1 MKRIFKTIISGM
13 LCTAMLLPMAT
24 MAQGTT
30 VTSQEDM
37 EALMRNKSCDY
48 VFEIA
53 RYIDSNYII
62 GTNYERLIQDAFRY
76 MFVTGDTSFDGIVN
90 QMFEGL
96 DKYSDYM
103 PPEEFQS
110 FLTDLTGNLVGIGVI
125 VTASRA
131 GLLVHEVLPGS
142 GAEKAGIVRGDV
154 IVAVNGESIL
164 DMTMNDALNLI
175 RGEKGTTVE
184 IGFLRALPEVVNT
197 VSVVRSSVSN
207 SPISETKVL
216 EGNVGYICL
225 DSFTENVARY
235 LDPILMDFDDKG
247 VKNIILDLRNN
258 GGGAIEAANVLA
270 DRFLPEGRFVVLHT
284 KNEAQNEEYFS
295 HNKDVRYTLAVLV
308 NESSASASELFSA
321 SVQDKKVGVVIGTE
335 TYGKGVA
342 QTVRSLRTGGGIK
355 LTTALYITDGG
366 QDVNANKVQPDIYV
380 ENKKTVFDEEAAGAL
395 SFSVFPKEGDKSEE
409 TRAMENRLYALG
421 YLDEADDVFDSETTH
436 AVRWFQITQGHE
448 AFTGEPTFQTIF
460 DLNNIEYDERMVEED
475 DQLSAA
481 ISYFQNQSNGEKR

>member
-1 MKRIFKTIISGM
+1 MKKFLKKMSVILLAFVM
-13 LCTAMLLPMAT
+13 LMPTAVLA
-24 MAQGTT
+24 
-30 VTSQEDM
+30 EDTKASTQAEV
-37 EALMRNKSCDY
+37 EAFMKNKSCDY

-53 RYIDSNYII
+53 RYIDSSYII

-76 MFVTGDTSFDGIVN
+76 MFVTGDTSFDGVVD

-96 DKYSDYM
+96 DKHSDYM

-110 FLTDLTGNLVGIGVI
+110 FLADLTGDLVGIGVI

-131 GLLVHEVLPGS
+131 GLLVHEVMPFS
-142 GAEKAGIVRGDV
+142 GAEKAGVVRGDV

-184 IGFLRALPEVVNT
+184 IGFLRDMPEVVHT
-197 VSVVRSSVSN
+197 VPVIRGSVSS
-207 SPISETKVL
+207 SPISESKIL
-216 EGNVGYICL
+216 EDNIGYICL

-235 LDPILMDFDDKG
+235 LDPILMDFDAKG

-258 GGGAIEAANVLA
+258 GGGAIDAANVLA

-295 HNKDVRYTLAVLV
+295 HNKDVRYELAVLV

-321 SVQDKKVGVVIGTE
+321 SVQDKKVGVVVGTE

-366 QDVNANKVQPDIYV
+366 QDVNANKVQPDIYA

-421 YLDEADDVFDSETTH
+421 YLDEADDVFDCDTTH

-460 DLNNIEYDERMVEED
+460 DLNNMEYDQCMVEED
-475 DQLSAA
+475 DQLRAA
-481 ISYFQNQSNGEKR
+481 ISYFQNK